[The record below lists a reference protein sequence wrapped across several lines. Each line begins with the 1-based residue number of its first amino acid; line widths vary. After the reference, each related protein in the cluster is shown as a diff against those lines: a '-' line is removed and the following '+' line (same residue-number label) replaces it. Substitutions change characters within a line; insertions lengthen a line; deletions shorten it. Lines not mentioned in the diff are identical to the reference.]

1 MNRSSR
7 ESGAVIIGGSFHSLG
22 AARNLAK
29 HGVPVC
35 VLNSGV
41 CVSQF
46 SRYVR
51 SFLKCPAVDDDACFV
66 EFLLRIA
73 AERNMGGWV
82 LFPSTDFVRILA
94 QHRVL
99 E

>member
-1 MNRSSR
+1 MNTRG
-7 ESGAVIIGGSFHSLG
+7 EQPGAVIVGGSFHSLG

-46 SRYVR
+46 SRHVKR
-51 SFLKCPAVDDDACFV
+51 FLKCPPLDDDGCFV
-66 EFLLRIA
+66 EFLERIA
-73 AERNMGGWV
+73 SARNMDGW
-82 LFPSTDFVRILA
+82 FFSPAPTTR
-94 QHRVL
+94 
-99 E
+99 

>member
-1 MNRSSR
+1 MNQRSER
-7 ESGAVIIGGSFHSLG
+7 PGAVIIGGSFHSLG

-46 SRYVR
+46 SRY
-51 SFLKCPAVDDDACFV
+51 CAVFPQ
-66 EFLLRIA
+66 
-73 AERNMGGWV
+73 MPSGG
-82 LFPSTDFVRILA
+82 R
-94 QHRVL
+94 
-99 E
+99 